1 MLKGECLDLS
11 WVRRPVDLVLKV
23 VLFSKQFHHFR
34 VQNARFCRFRKKL
47 RQCGRLDRSNFKSCK
62 VRRANPMTVGS
73 DSLDFVKTLLVKKC
87 GFKAE
92 LFEPNFFCPDGKPL
106 NWVGFAHRP
115 LDARSA
121 CVAAFQSTSI
131 DVREE
136 VLRRRICG
144 APVVFVDRGS
154 QVEIWR
160 PGKASAECVGS
171 PMTRDQLPPFFEEH
185 KHNLSPR
192 RLYEAKARGRLP
204 DGSRQLL
211 LFVDPGV
218 IMYAEETLGNQLTE
232 AVVNAVRLLQ
242 GKSVSGKRRDWCHS
256 ATFRLLA
263 TKILK
268 DKRVLGFKSADLSDV
283 DQSLKRIEKH
293 YGTKFPL
300 TVKDSDRE
308 RLIETV
314 QLFNQLGDLR
324 NLTTEALA
332 DVYENALTTEETRS
346 IHGTHKTPAYLVDYI
361 VGQLADWIAEIPIEE
376 LRIFEPACGHAPFLV
391 SAMRLLHSLEIKPE
405 GGLSKFLR
413 ERLLGIET
421 DSFALEIARLSL
433 TVADEPN
440 SNGWNGLVEADMY
453 AENRLANLAKRATVL
468 LANPPYKDAQATRL
482 LAETLPHLQPGS
494 VFGFVIPASF
504 LFTPDKKQPKELRAW
519 LVDNCQLGEI
529 DLFPDQ
535 IFNFADQE
543 CTVILGRRLPAKSR
557 RAAPRTRLR
566 RVREPDRDRFR
577 NDYQFTTTRV
587 VSQSSFRDEPDG
599 QLWVPEFTDEVW
611 TWLKHLPKLESI
623 AYVGKG
629 MEHKGQKAMPVGT
642 KTVET
647 QPFAGSVE
655 GFGSV
660 DGNWLI
666 HEHPIIGHFNLTPN
680 VIGQL
685 RASAKPAPQILLN
698 YAPVSR
704 DHWKLK
710 PFIDDIG
717 RPFSSRLICVRP
729 LTSSTPLEL
738 LWAVCSSPLAQFF
751 VYAQMLK
758 REVRVGAF
766 RMLPIPVF
774 DDLRIRNVVQLAK
787 EYFTLVRRGPKTL
800 LDKDGYT
807 ESALRKSLLR
817 LDAEVLRFYALP
829 AHAERF
835 LLDKFAGEKR
845 PGVPVTFDRYYPDE
859 FTAEVPLYAY
869 LSRSFQRHLRGDSH
883 LLTDEEESR
892 YDLLV
897 AKRDSGKL
905 SLKETRDLH
914 DLQAEADGRD
924 YAVSKPVLRVGVAK
938 TEPTDAALRSL
949 NDRLASLQLL
959 SERKK

>member
-1 MLKGECLDLS
+1 
-11 WVRRPVDLVLKV
+11 
-23 VLFSKQFHHFR
+23 
-34 VQNARFCRFRKKL
+34 
-47 RQCGRLDRSNFKSCK
+47 
-62 VRRANPMTVGS
+62 MTVGS
-73 DSLDFVKTLLVKKC
+73 DSLNLVKILLVKKC
-87 GFKAE
+87 GFKDE
-92 LFEPNFFCPDGKPL
+92 LFQPDFFCQPGESL
-106 NWVGFAHRP
+106 NWVGFAHSP

-121 CVAAFQSTSI
+121 CVAAFQSTSL

-144 APVVFVDRGS
+144 APVVFVDRGA

-160 PGKASAECVGS
+160 PGRANAECVRS
-171 PMTRDQLPPFFEEH
+171 AMTPDQLPPFFEEH

-192 RLYEAKARGRLP
+192 RLYEAKTRGRLP
-204 DGSRQLL
+204 DGARQLP

-218 IMYAEETLGNQLTE
+218 IMYAEETLGNQLTD
-232 AVVNAVRLLQ
+232 AVVNSVRLLQ

-263 TKILK
+263 AKILK
-268 DKRVLGFKSADLSDV
+268 DKRVAGFKSADLGDV

-293 YGTKFPL
+293 YDTKWPL
-300 TVKDSDRE
+300 TVNDSDRE

-314 QLFNQLGDLR
+314 RIFNQLGDLR

-361 VGQLADWIAEIPIEE
+361 VGQLADWIAEIPIDE

-391 SAMRLLHSLEIKPE
+391 SAMRLLHSMEIKPH

-413 ERLLGIET
+413 ERLLGIEN

-453 AENRLANLAKRATVL
+453 ADNRLANLAKRATVL

-494 VFGFVIPASF
+494 VFGFVIPATF
-504 LFTPDKKQPKELRAW
+504 LFTPDKTQPKELRAW
-519 LVDNCQLGEI
+519 LVDHCQLGEI

-543 CTVILGRRLPAKSR
+543 CTVILGRRLPEKHR
-557 RAAPRTRLR
+557 RGAIRTRLR
-566 RVREPDRDRFR
+566 RVREPDRPRFKA
-577 NDYQFTTTRV
+577 DYQFTTTRI

-599 QLWVPEFTDEVW
+599 QLWVPEFTDEAW

-623 AYVGKG
+623 AYVRQG
-629 MEHKGQKAMPVGT
+629 MQHKGKKGLPVDT

-647 QPFAGSVE
+647 EPFSGSVE
-655 GFGSV
+655 GFDSA
-660 DGNWLI
+660 DGDWLI
-666 HEHPIIGHFNLTPN
+666 HVHPEVGYFNLDQN
-680 VIGQL
+680 VIG
-685 RASAKPAPQILLN
+685 RFRGCKNRGPQVLIN

-704 DHWKLK
+704 DHWRLK
-710 PFIDDIG
+710 PFIDAAG
-717 RPFSSRLICVRP
+717 RPFSSNLSCVRP
-729 LTSSTPLEL
+729 LSATTPLEL
-738 LWAVCSSPLAQFF
+738 LWALCCSPLANFF
-751 VYAQMLK
+751 VYSQMLK
-758 REVRVGAF
+758 RHVRVGPF
-766 RMLPIPVF
+766 RRLPIPKV
-774 DDLRIRNVVQLAK
+774 DEMGCRIVVQAVKDYFSLA
-787 EYFTLVRRGPKTL
+787 RRGPKTL
-800 LDKDGYT
+800 LDKVGYT
-807 ESALRKSLLR
+807 DSALRKSLLR
-817 LDAEVLRFYALP
+817 LDAEVLRLYALP

-835 LLDKFAGEKR
+835 LLDQFAGEKR
-845 PGVPVTFDRYYPDE
+845 PGLPVTFDRYYPDG

-869 LSRSFQRHLRGDSH
+869 LSRSFQRHLRGESP
-883 LLTDEEESR
+883 LLTDDEEGR

-905 SLKETRDLH
+905 SLKEARELH
-914 DLQAEADGRD
+914 DLQAEVDGRD
-924 YAVSKPVLRVGVAK
+924 YAVSKPVPRVGVAK

-959 SERKK
+959 AERKK

>member
-1 MLKGECLDLS
+1 
-11 WVRRPVDLVLKV
+11 
-23 VLFSKQFHHFR
+23 
-34 VQNARFCRFRKKL
+34 
-47 RQCGRLDRSNFKSCK
+47 
-62 VRRANPMTVGS
+62 MTVGS
-73 DSLDFVKTLLVKKC
+73 DSLDFVKTLLVKQC

-92 LFEPNFFCPDGKPL
+92 LFEPNFYCPDGKPL

-144 APVVFVDRGS
+144 APVVFVDRGT
-154 QVEIWR
+154 QIDIWR
-160 PGKASAECVGS
+160 PGRASAECVRS
-171 PMTRDQLPPFFEEH
+171 AITREQLPSFFEEH
-185 KHNLSPR
+185 RHNLSPR
-192 RLYEAKARGRLP
+192 RIYEAKARGRLP
-204 DGSRQLL
+204 DGARQLP

-218 IMYAEETLGNQLTE
+218 IMYAEETLGNQLTD

-242 GKSVSGKRRDWCHS
+242 GNSVSGKRRDWCHS

-263 TKILK
+263 AKILK
-268 DKRVLGFKSADLSDV
+268 DKRVAGFKSADLGDV

-293 YGTKFPL
+293 YGTKLPL

-314 QLFNQLGDLR
+314 QVFNQLGDLR

-332 DVYENALTTEETRS
+332 DVYEKALTTEETRS

-391 SAMRLLHSLEIKPE
+391 SAMRLLHSMEIIPD

-433 TVADEPN
+433 TIADEPN
-440 SNGWNGLVEADMY
+440 PNGWNGLVEADMY
-453 AENRLANLAKRATVL
+453 ADNRLANLARRATVL

-494 VFGFVIPASF
+494 VFGFVIPATF

-566 RVREPDRDRFR
+566 RVREPDRERFR
-577 NDYQFTTTRV
+577 NDYQFTTTRI

-623 AYVGKG
+623 AYVHQG
-629 MEHKGQKAMPVGT
+629 MQHKGKKGLPADT

-647 QPFAGSVE
+647 TPFAGSVE
-655 GFGSV
+655 GFDSA
-660 DGNWLI
+660 DGDWLI
-666 HEHPIIGHFNLTPN
+666 HEHPEIGYFNLDPE
-680 VIGQL
+680 VIRERGG
-685 RASAKPAPQILLN
+685 RVDYASEILLN

-704 DHWKLK
+704 DHWRLK
-710 PFIDDIG
+710 PFIDEIG
-717 RPFSSRLICVRP
+717 RPFSSNLSCVRP
-729 LTSSTPLEL
+729 LSSAIPLEL
-738 LWAVCSSPLAQFF
+738 LWALCCSPLANLF
-751 VYAQMLK
+751 VYSQLLK
-758 REVRVGAF
+758 RHIRVGPF
-766 RMLPIPVF
+766 RRLPIPVV
-774 DDLRIRNVVQLAK
+774 DETSCRVIVQVVKDYMALA
-787 EYFTLVRRGPKTL
+787 RRGPRTMY
-800 LDKDGYT
+800 DKDGYT
-807 ESALRKSLLR
+807 DSALRKSLLR
-817 LDAEVLRFYALP
+817 LDAEVLRLYALP

-835 LLDKFAGEKR
+835 LLDQFAGEKR
-845 PGVPVTFDRYYPDE
+845 PGVPVTFDRYYPDG
-859 FTAEVPLYAY
+859 FTDEVPLYAY
-869 LSRSFQRHLRGDSH
+869 LSRSYQRHLRGDSP
-883 LLTDEEESR
+883 LLTDDDECR

-905 SLKETRDLH
+905 SLKEARDLH
-914 DLQAEADGRD
+914 DLQAEVDGRD
-924 YAVSKPVLRVGVAK
+924 YAVSKHVPRVGAAK
-938 TEPTDAALRSL
+938 TESADAVLRSL

-959 SERKK
+959 AERKK